1 LLAHSLVHAGA
12 DEVQLTMLSRL
23 AVDWFART
31 PQVLLRFRDPTTVGF
46 IPNYE
51 GQPMIETLLEQL
63 QAAGGVPTNSS
74 EEADVLL
81 LVNNFSTQQQL
92 EAPNQPK

>member
-1 LLAHSLVHAGA
+1 
-12 DEVQLTMLSRL
+12 
-23 AVDWFART
+23 
-31 PQVLLRFRDPTTVGF
+31 
-46 IPNYE
+46 
-51 GQPMIETLLEQL
+51 MIETLLEQL